1 MSTASKAPASTA
13 QKAPVKAEGKT
24 KKSAASKSTT
34 SAAAA
39 DGEKKKRKKV
49 RKETWSSYVYKGA
62 SLVAA
67 GGWWWSKWLMIVL
80 ACSPQAGPPGHGYLQ
95 QGDGHP
101 QLLRQRHLRAHCYR
115 GVECVFLST
124 MIDRCAQRMVFRAFF
139 VLEEVDNFLPRD
151 PDCGPSH
158 SSW

>member
-49 RKETWSSYVYKGA
+49 RKETWSSYVYKGTCKL
-62 SLVAA
+62 S
-67 GGWWWSKWLMIVL
+67 
-80 ACSPQAGPPGHGYLQ
+80 
-95 QGDGHP
+95 
-101 QLLRQRHLRAHCYR
+101 CYR
-115 GVECVFLST
+115 WG
-124 MIDRCAQRMVFRAFF
+124 A
-139 VLEEVDNFLPRD
+139 
-151 PDCGPSH
+151 
-158 SSW
+158 